1 VRDGEILPACAVACP
16 ANAIT
21 FGDMNDPQS
30 RVSRMS
36 KLDRGY
42 RMLVELGVKPSV
54 TYLADI
60 SNPVIG
66 KGKA

>member
-1 VRDGEILPACAVACP
+1 M
-16 ANAIT
+16 
-21 FGDMNDPQS
+21 FGDMNDPRS
-30 RVSRMS
+30 KVARMS

-42 RMLVELGVKPSV
+42 RMLVELGIKPSV

-60 SNPVIG
+60 SNPVIR